1 MKYDKTK
8 GVYVLSKEI
17 FSQALQISV
26 KGNAAYSCSVENSAK
41 TSAWMDKNMRLTA
54 SGNGV
59 FTLNV
64 STKTSADKIYPAASK
79 KFYISVKGM
88 ANSASAKWNYKV
100 ESDGKITLLKY
111 IGTATTVK
119 VPDTITL
126 DSRKFN
132 VKAIG
137 NSAFAGTKVKKVSI

>member
-1 MKYDKTK
+1 M
-8 GVYVLSKEI
+8 
-17 FSQALQISV
+17 
-26 KGNAAYSCSVENSAK
+26 
-41 TSAWMDKNMRLTA
+41 
-54 SGNGV
+54 
-59 FTLNV
+59 
-64 STKTSADKIYPAASK
+64 
-79 KFYISVKGM
+79 
-88 ANSASAKWNYKV
+88 

-137 NSAFAGTKVKKVSI
+137 NSAFAGTKVKKVSISDKYMKSI

>member
-1 MKYDKTK
+1 M
-8 GVYVLSKEI
+8 
-17 FSQALQISV
+17 
-26 KGNAAYSCSVENSAK
+26 C
-41 TSAWMDKNMRLTA
+41 LTA
-54 SGNGV
+54 RGNGV

-64 STKTSADKIYPAASK
+64 ATKTSADKIYPAASK

-137 NSAFAGTKVKKVSI
+137 NSAFAGTKVKKVSISDKYMKSIGKNAFKNCKSLQEVRLGTGITSLSLIHI